1 MQQPILNTVD
11 EQDSKQLFSYNPNTG
26 ELVGSV
32 AISGKEEVTTA
43 VTRARA
49 AQPAW
54 AARTLKA
61 RIKVMRQIQEALV
74 DHAAEIS
81 TLVSQEMG
89 KCETDTFMGDAL
101 IALTSLT
108 GYLKLA
114 PTVLRTR
121 QSRSGLLHFNKRTQI
136 VREPLGV
143 IAIISPFNFPVLLS
157 LQSAFAAL
165 IAGNAVVHKP
175 SEYAPLTAL
184 KIQELFRNAGLPRDL
199 FQVVTGAG
207 ETGWELVHAGV
218 DHISFVGSSKTGR
231 KVAAAAGEQLIPATL
246 ELGGKNGM
254 IVLNDAPL
262 SRAVDGAL
270 TYAFVANGQT
280 CTAINRIYVQ
290 KAIAAEFTSLL
301 QERIAKWTVST
312 NVRANY
318 GDITALIN
326 EESALHVEGQVNE
339 AVAGG
344 ARILCGGKRLERC
357 DAAVYLPTIL
367 VDVTAEMRV
376 VREETFG
383 PVLSVMEI
391 ADVEEAIK
399 QVNNSPYGLTAS
411 VWTRDNDLAWMIAR
425 KLKVATVAVNDHMW
439 PFFAPEVPWG
449 GIKASGLGR
458 VGGAE
463 GLQSMT
469 YQKVISFDRFNLPR
483 ELYWYPRPKWL
494 YFALLLLV
502 PILYSRK
509 PEKRARALIELI
521 TGLQKQRKSATHDR
535 AENSH

>member
-1 MQQPILNTVD
+1 
-11 EQDSKQLFSYNPNTG
+11 
-26 ELVGSV
+26 
-32 AISGKEEVTTA
+32 
-43 VTRARA
+43 
-49 AQPAW
+49 
-54 AARTLKA
+54 
-61 RIKVMRQIQEALV
+61 MRQIQETLV
-74 DHAAEIS
+74 DHAGEIA
-81 TLVSQEMG
+81 TLVSREMG

-101 IALTSLT
+101 ITLTSLA
-108 GYLKLA
+108 GYLKIA
-114 PTVLRTR
+114 QSVLRTR
-121 QSRSGLLHFNKRTQI
+121 PSRSGLLHFNKRTQI

-143 IAIISPFNFPVLLS
+143 VAIISPFNFPVLLS

-184 KIQELFRNAGLPRDL
+184 RIQELLLDAGLPREL

-231 KVAAAAGEQLIPATL
+231 KVAAAAGEQLIPTTL

-270 TYAFVANGQT
+270 SYAFVANGQA
-280 CTAINRIYVQ
+280 CTAISRLYVQ
-290 KAIAAEFTSLL
+290 KEIAAEFIALL

-312 NVRANY
+312 DVRANAA
-318 GDITALIN
+318 DITALIN
-326 EESALHVEGQVNE
+326 EEAVSRVDGQVSE
-339 AVAGG
+339 AVAAG
-344 ARILCGGKRLERC
+344 ARVLCGGKRLEGC
-357 DAAVYLPTIL
+357 AAAVYLPTIL
-367 VDVTAEMRV
+367 VDVTPKMRV
-376 VREETFG
+376 MHEEAFG
-383 PVLSVMEI
+383 PVLSVMEV
-391 ADVEEAIK
+391 ANVEEAIR
-399 QVNNSPYGLTAS
+399 QVNDTPYGLTAS
-411 VWTRDNDLAWMIAR
+411 IWTRDNDRAWAIAR

-458 VGGAE
+458 VGGAQ
-463 GLQSMT
+463 GLESMT
-469 YQKVISFDRFNLPR
+469 YQKVISFDRLNLPR

-494 YFALLLLV
+494 YFALLMLV

-509 PEKRARALIELI
+509 PRKRARALVDLV
-521 TGLQKQRKSATHDR
+521 TGLMKQRQADIQ
-535 AENSH
+535 